1 VADSPLT
8 DRTIMPTIAQL
19 KQQVDR
25 IRVASFQTDVTDTLA
40 SHLRRHALAGVQA
53 ALETALVEELEAHRQ
68 PYRQHVLPIAL
79 QRSGT
84 YTRRVLTTHGFIP
97 DLHIPKLRAENH
109 ARPWQVLTRYQLS
122 MPLLLDQALYLYTL
136 GLSIRD
142 LQEALYILFGHV
154 LSREAVN
161 RVTRAAQSPMDA
173 WRTRPITDTAP
184 ILLVDGVWAQVLF
197 PTGATFL
204 DQSGHERREMRG
216 VDQVILTVMGVWE
229 DGRHQILHYQ
239 LASTEDTAAWAD
251 LLTSLIGRG
260 LDATA
265 VQMVVS
271 DGSTGLPAALATHLP
286 AAKQQRCVVHK
297 IRGLEKAFCY
307 RALPPTDP
315 VTQEP
320 LTHESARR
328 LRRQQLST
336 DAHAIFEAPTRA
348 EADAGLAAFRSTWAS
363 LEPEVVRLLTK
374 NVDACLTFYQFD
386 QRLHRLIRSTNL
398 LERFFREFRTKSDE
412 IGAFP
417 NDLSCLV
424 VFHLIVIRDDAKH
437 DRGQTAKTG

>member
-1 VADSPLT
+1 MS
-8 DRTIMPTIAQL
+8 TIAQV
-19 KQQVDR
+19 KHQVER
-25 IRVASFQTDVTDTLA
+25 IWYASFQTDLADTLA

-53 ALETALVEELEAHRQ
+53 ALELALVEELEAHRQ
-68 PYRQHVLPIAL
+68 PYRQHTLPVAL

-97 DLHIPKLRAENH
+97 DLHIPKLRGDNR
-109 ARPWQVLTRYQLS
+109 ARSWQVLTRYQLS

-142 LQEALYILFGHV
+142 LQEALYVLFGHV

-161 RVTRAAQSPMDA
+161 RVTRAAQSPMDT
-173 WRTRPITDTAP
+173 WRTQPITDTPP
-184 ILLVDGVWAQVLF
+184 ILLVDGVWGQVLQ
-197 PTGATFL
+197 PTGAL
-204 DQSGHERREMRG
+204 WIDQSGHERREMRG
-216 VDQVILTVMGVWE
+216 QDQVILTVLGVWP

-239 LASTEDTAAWAD
+239 LAAAEDTAAWSD
-251 LLTSLIGRG
+251 LLATLIGRG
-260 LDATA
+260 LEAAT

-307 RALPPTDP
+307 RDLPTTDP

-320 LTHESARR
+320 LTHEAARR

-348 EADAGLAAFRSTWAS
+348 EADARLTAFRSTWAS

-386 QRLHRLIRSTNL
+386 QRLHRFIRSTNL

-417 NDLSCLV
+417 NAISCLV

-437 DRGQTAKTG
+437 DRGHTAKTG